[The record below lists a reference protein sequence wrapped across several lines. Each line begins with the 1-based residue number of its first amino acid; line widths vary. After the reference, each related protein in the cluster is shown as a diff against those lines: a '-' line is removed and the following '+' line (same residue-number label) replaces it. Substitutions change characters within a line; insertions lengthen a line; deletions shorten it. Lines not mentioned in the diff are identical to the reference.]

1 MRGLMIYLL
10 RVLSELKCVE
20 YVKLVLVFMQ
30 YDDDVWS
37 TANPSEC

>member
-10 RVLSELKCVE
+10 HVLSELECVE
-20 YVKLVLVFMQ
+20 CVELVLVFMQ
-30 YDDDVWS
+30 YNDDMWS